1 MFDDWWYLYLFWK
14 EELTYYLYFHSSLM
28 SYDIVQGDFLEPD
41 CITWCYS
48 LSGGSGSPA
57 ISLMPSWLGVSWC
70 FCLGVAQWCSAL
82 LSVAQHCSMLL
93 SIAQCCSAMLGITQC
108 CSLLCA
114 VALHCTLLHA
124 VAFHCTLPFLGID
137 WHCSAWK
144 KCSNSQISLLQYD
157 TPCIELFPK
166 CLPQQKNETF

>member
-57 ISLMPSWLGVSWC
+57 ISLMPSWLGVAWC
-70 FCLGVAQWCSAL
+70 CS
-82 LSVAQHCSMLL
+82 VLL
-93 SIAQCCSAMLGITQC
+93 SIAQCCSALLNAAQHCSVLLGNARHYSVLLSAVRC
-108 CSLLCA
+108 C
-114 VALHCTLLHA
+114 TPLHA
-124 VAFHCTLPFLGID
+124 VACCCIPLHAAIP
-137 WHCSAWK
+137 WHWLALLSMK
-144 KCSNSQISLLQYD
+144 KM
-157 TPCIELFPK
+157 F
-166 CLPQQKNETF
+166 

>member
-57 ISLMPSWLGVSWC
+57 ISLMTSWLGVAWC
-70 FCLGVAQWCSAL
+70 CS
-82 LSVAQHCSMLL
+82 VLL
-93 SIAQCCSAMLGITQC
+93 SIARQCSAFSAALSC
-108 CSLLCA
+108 ALLHSIARC
-114 VALHCTLLHA
+114 CTLLHA